1 MRLVLLFLL
10 LVQAAEAWSQSLALR
25 GVTVIDGTG
34 APPMADAVVLVSG
47 GRITAVGPRARVTVP
62 SGTRVMDLPGRYL
75 VPGFI
80 DMHAHVAFGPV
91 YSAVRPGEPPLR
103 FEYDS
108 LASELM
114 LRRLL
119 EWGVTTVRNP
129 AGPTR
134 EAVALR
140 DAVRDG
146 RLPGPRILT
155 AGAVL
160 DAIEA
165 PGLVETARTDSAL
178 RAAVRGQAAAGV
190 DFVKLYASLS
200 PPLIAAG
207 VDEAHRNGIRAIAH
221 LFATSWTDAARS
233 GLDGIVHISAGS
245 PRLLPPAR
253 RADYL
258 KGITGTQ
265 FMYRW
270 FEHLD
275 LAAPEIDT
283 MLTELVRR
291 RVDLD
296 PTLVTFEAMFRG
308 HDPAITA
315 SPDLA
320 TAPPTLLRNWREDFQ
335 LSSGW
340 TESDFREA
348 TAVWPTVLRF
358 TRRLYDAGV
367 RLTVG
372 TDTPNPWA
380 APGTSFHREMELL
393 ADAGIPPLEVL
404 RLATGAGAEA
414 LGMAD
419 SVGTIAPGR
428 VADLVLLAAD
438 PVADIRHTRRIEWV
452 MQRGRMVP
460 RFPRDDDLEAF
471 AAVRAVLDGM
481 GQAIRRQ
488 DGRAMASHYAAGEGT
503 SFTSHDVWLR
513 GHPAI
518 AAVYAQWDSTRNRG
532 FFRFD
537 DVRYQRLGPDAV
549 LALARLRLTVGTST
563 DTVRGSWTGVFTRR
577 EGRWAL
583 SHEHESFAR
592 PAGR

>member
-10 LVQAAEAWSQSLALR
+10 LVQAAEAWSQSLVLR

-34 APPMADAVVLVSG
+34 APPLADAVVVVAA
-47 GRITAVGPRARVTVP
+47 GRISAFGPRGRVVIP
-62 SGTRVMDLPGRYL
+62 EGARVMDLPGRFL

-91 YSAVRPGEPPLR
+91 YSPNRPGEPALR

-108 LASELM
+108 LASVLM

-140 DAVRDG
+140 NAVRAG
-146 RLPGPRILT
+146 RLAGPRILT

-160 DAIEA
+160 DAIMA
-165 PGLVETARTDSAL
+165 PGLVETVRSDSAL
-178 RAAVRGQAAAGV
+178 RAAVRAQAAAGV
-190 DFVKLYASLS
+190 DYVKLYAAL
-200 PPLIAAG
+200 PQPLIAAG
-207 VDEAHRNGIRAIAH
+207 VDEAHRSGVKAIAH
-221 LFATSWTDAARS
+221 LFATSWTDAARA

-253 RADYL
+253 RAEYL

-275 LAAPEIDT
+275 LDAPEIDT
-283 MLTELVRR
+283 LITELVRR
-291 RVDLD
+291 RVTLD

-308 HDPAITA
+308 NDPAITA

-320 TAPPTLLRNWREDFQ
+320 TAPPPLLRNWREDFQ
-335 LSSGW
+335 LSTGW
-340 TESDFREA
+340 SAQDFREA
-348 TAVWPTVLRF
+348 AAVWPTVLRF
-358 TRRLYDAGV
+358 TRRLHDAGV

-393 ADAGIPPLEVL
+393 ADAGIPSLQVL
-404 RLATGAGAEA
+404 RLATGAGAAA
-414 LGMAD
+414 LGIAD

-428 VADLVLLAAD
+428 IADLVLLAGD
-438 PVADIRHTRRIEWV
+438 PVADIRNTRRIAWV
-452 MQRGRMVP
+452 MQRGSIVP
-460 RFPRDDDLEAF
+460 PFPRDDDVEAF
-471 AAVRAVLDGM
+471 AAVQAVLDGM

-488 DGRAMASHYAAGEGT
+488 DGKAMASHYADHAGT
-503 SFTSHDVWLR
+503 SFTSHDVWLHGR
-513 GHPAI
+513 PAI
-518 AAVYAQWDSTRNRG
+518 AAVYSQWDSTRNRG

-549 LALARLRLTVGTST
+549 LALARLRLTLGESR

-577 EGRWAL
+577 DGRWAL

-592 PAGR
+592 AAGR